1 MERSFQLMMQVAG
14 RAGRKNKVGKVV
26 IQTFSPDHWLLELVK
41 KADYKALYEK
51 EWRERQHFGYPPMI
65 RLMKLSIKHKDTHV
79 AQEAAKVLCSW
90 LKESLGQSILGPESP
105 MVPRINNYFI
115 WQLLVK
121 LERNAQLNANKS
133 FVHQMVQRL
142 QSTAEFKSVRVSIDV
157 DPVN

>member
-1 MERSFQLMMQVAG
+1 
-14 RAGRKNKVGKVV
+14 
-26 IQTFSPDHWLLELVK
+26 
-41 KADYKALYEK
+41 
-51 EWRERQHFGYPPMI
+51 
-65 RLMKLSIKHKDTHV
+65 
-79 AQEAAKVLCSW
+79 
-90 LKESLGQSILGPESP
+90 
-105 MVPRINNYFI
+105 VPRINNYFI